1 MPIRK
6 NGTTAV
12 DKPQA
17 QQTQPAAE
25 QPAQGQLS
33 PVTHEPADPQQRRI
47 SRAGLYQAALQ
58 SQGVMVHNSKD
69 FQTYLDGVRRAAE
82 EGLRWI
88 ND

>member
-6 NGTTAV
+6 NGVIPTVNPEPTSTPTV
-12 DKPQA
+12 VVTEKQN
-17 QQTQPAAE
+17 T
-25 QPAQGQLS
+25 
-33 PVTHEPADPQQRRI
+33 THEPTDPRERRI

-82 EGLRWI
+82 EGLRFI
-88 ND
+88 NE

>member
-6 NGTTAV
+6 NGTVLTANQEPTPTPTITVV
-12 DKPQA
+12 DI
-17 QQTQPAAE
+17 QPV
-25 QPAQGQLS
+25 
-33 PVTHEPADPQQRRI
+33 VTHEPADPRERRI

-88 ND
+88 NDQ